1 MYIDPFWAGV
11 GVTLLTESGL
21 LIVAVV
27 RRLWKERKR

>member
-11 GVTLLTESGL
+11 GVTLLTELGL